1 MKRDN
6 SQRLFGMAMGRLN
19 IPAAETRDFAVMPHL
34 HCAELPMD
42 AWLGEKHYVSYYQD
56 ETHYRNLYCGSI
68 MDPQVCR
75 AILSAPEKHIR
86 DFVAE
91 AKSALGKLSA
101 AGVNNVSLDFD
112 LEEIAGDEDA
122 EEKLLFILRL
132 LAPDLYR
139 NKQILLL
146 PCRLPSSHEPGVI
159 LRLMRNTLSPWIKLR
174 LDLHPYDWKKED
186 DQKKIAL
193 SFVFEA
199 GAVVFVYDADSGCRI
214 QKDHVDLWLQTLEQ
228 YGYAGPFLLAPLSRR
243 QMSLPESESWDKIAE
258 GYLNN
263 TSPVDAN

>member
-34 HCAELPMD
+34 HCAELPLD
-42 AWLGEKHYVSYYQD
+42 AWLGDKHYVSFYQD
-56 ETHYRNLYCGSI
+56 ETHYRNLYCGSV

-86 DFVAE
+86 DFVSE
-91 AKSALGKLSA
+91 TKSVLGKLSA
-101 AGVNNVSLDFD
+101 AGVNYISLDFD
-112 LEEIAGDEDA
+112 LEEIAGNGDA
-122 EEKLLFILRL
+122 EEKLLFVLRL
-132 LAPDLYR
+132 LAPVLYR

-146 PCRLPSSHEPGVI
+146 PCRLPSCHEPGVI

-174 LDLHPYDWKKED
+174 LELHPYDFKKED
-186 DQKKIAL
+186 DQKKLAL

-199 GAVVFVYDADSGCRI
+199 GSVVFVYDADSGCRI
-214 QKDHVDLWLQTLEQ
+214 QKDHVDLWLHTLEQ
-228 YGYAGPFLLAPLSRR
+228 YGYVGPFLLAPLSRR

-258 GYLNN
+258 GYLSN
-263 TSPVDAN
+263 TLL